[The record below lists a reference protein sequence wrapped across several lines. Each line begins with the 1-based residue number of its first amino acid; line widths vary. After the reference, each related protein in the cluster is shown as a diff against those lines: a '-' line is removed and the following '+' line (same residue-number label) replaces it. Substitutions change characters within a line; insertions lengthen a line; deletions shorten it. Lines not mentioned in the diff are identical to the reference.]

1 MNNIKVLRERAG
13 KTQSDLAAE
22 LGITQGAVAHYE
34 KSRRIPGFDT
44 CRKIASVINRWG
56 IDCSIN
62 DVFPP
67 ES

>member
-13 KTQSDLAAE
+13 KTQSDLATE

-34 KSRRIPGFDT
+34 KSRRIPRLDA

-56 IDCSIN
+56 VNCSIN